1 MSELKRIIVVDNGD
15 REPEAA
21 LSAELAELGYASITT
36 SVEAAPD
43 VFAAMAEPDA
53 VLLHIA
59 DHNDARTDAAF
70 AAFADRLERAH
81 PHIPVIRLDGAR
93 DSLGGS
99 HLATLQSRIGLATTA
114 VTPAKPPR
122 L

>member
-43 VFAAMAEPDA
+43 VFASIVEPDA
-53 VLLHIA
+53 VLLQIPG
-59 DHNDARTDAAF
+59 DSDARIDAAF
-70 AAFADRLERAH
+70 AAVVDRLERAH
-81 PHIPVIRLDGAR
+81 PDIPVIRLDGTR
-93 DSLGGS
+93 GSLS
-99 HLATLQSRIGLATTA
+99 NANLATLQSRIGLAMA
-114 VTPAKPPR
+114 PQSPAKPPR

>member
-43 VFAAMAEPDA
+43 VFASVVAPDA
-53 VLLHIA
+53 VLLHIPGNS
-59 DHNDARTDAAF
+59 DTRTDAAF
-70 AAFADRLERAH
+70 AAFADRVERAH
-81 PHIPVIRLDGAR
+81 PEIPVIRLDGAR
-93 DSLGGS
+93 GSLS
-99 HLATLQSRIGLATTA
+99 NANLATLQSRIGLA
-114 VTPAKPPR
+114 VPPQSPAKPPR

>member
-43 VFAAMAEPDA
+43 VFASIVEPDA
-53 VLLHIA
+53 VLLHIPG
-59 DHNDARTDAAF
+59 NSDARTDAAF
-70 AAFADRLERAH
+70 AAVADRLERAH
-81 PHIPVIRLDGAR
+81 PEVPVIRLDGAR
-93 DSLGGS
+93 GSLS
-99 HLATLQSRIGLATTA
+99 NANLATLQSRIGIAVPPPTT
-114 VTPAKPPR
+114 VKPPR
-122 L
+122 V

>member
-43 VFAAMAEPDA
+43 VFAAMVEPAA
-53 VLLHIA
+53 VLLHMP
-59 DHNDARTDAAF
+59 DDSDARTDAAF
-70 AAFADRLERAH
+70 AAFADRLENAH
-81 PHIPVIRLDGAR
+81 PQIPVIRLDSGQSR
-93 DSLGGS
+93 LSGN
-99 HLATLQSRIGLATTA
+99 HLATLQSRVGLAFTA
-114 VTPAKPPR
+114 ANPVKPPR